1 MAYKV
6 NTHSKNNKYENSL
19 NIKKNQNPFWT
30 KIYNEYDNFRGCYHR
45 KKAPPPPVY
54 SSLSD
59 PRRSSDSN
67 AADQMS
73 VEDLKKT
80 KVLRPTTFEEE

>member
-1 MAYKV
+1 MRQMAYKV
-6 NTHSKNNKYENSL
+6 NTNSKINKYENSL
-19 NIKKNQNPFWT
+19 NIKKNQNTFWT
-30 KIYNEYDNFRGCYHR
+30 KKYNAEYGNFRGSYH
-45 KKAPPPPVY
+45 VY
-54 SSLSD
+54 ASISD

-73 VEDLKKT
+73 IGDLNKT